1 MDQNPISAELDWSG
15 RSPRSVRF
23 DDVYFQIEDG
33 LAETRHVF
41 LAGCGLPQGWRGRSL
56 FRVGE
61 LGFGSGLNMAALLD
75 LWRRHRPSGE
85 ARLRL
90 LSTEAYPM
98 QVDDAARALS
108 AFPELAEISAQ
119 LLEGWPGRRQG
130 PHRLDF
136 PDLNA
141 RLDVWIGPANRSLV
155 EMDAQCDAWFL
166 DGFAPSKNP
175 DMWSQDVLDEV
186 RRLSAPGCRLASFT
200 VAGEVRRRLE
210 GLGFSVAK
218 CPGFGRKRQ
227 CLEARLPGT
236 AEDVTR
242 GEVAVIGGG
251 VAGAALAVALSTEGF
266 RSVLFERAK
275 LGAGG
280 SGNPAGLVAPRLD
293 AGFGPAGRLHAE
305 AFARAV
311 AFYRCLAPN
320 AILARGALQLE
331 ADAKDAARFDALSQW
346 TGFEPGAMTRLSAA
360 EASTRLGEASQVGGL
375 YWRDALTVSP
385 RDLLAGLAQGVEV
398 RKRAVAQIV
407 RSAAG
412 WRLQDGRATLIGEFP
427 QVFLA
432 PGAQARALKG
442 DVDFQGLGIETT
454 RGQVSYLSLKA
465 RISAATWGGYLLP
478 TRKGFLFGATHNRDR
493 QDATATLAD
502 DLENLQTLARGRPSL
517 AADLSQS
524 LNTRPLSH
532 RASLRAFVR
541 DHMPIAGELAP
552 GLFLLCGLGGRG
564 LSLAPWL
571 AEQIAAQAA
580 EAPRPLALDLKAR
593 VSPLRPNLTPRPAS

>member
-41 LAGCGLPQGWRGRSL
+41 LAGCGLPEAWQGRSL

-75 LWRRHRPSGE
+75 LWRRHRPSLD

-98 QVDDAARALS
+98 GVDDAARALS

-119 LLEGWPGRRQG
+119 LLEAWPGRRPG

-141 RLDVWIGPANRSLV
+141 RLDVWIGPVSRTLW
-155 EMDAQCDAWFL
+155 EMDAHCDAWFL

-175 DMWSQDVLDEV
+175 DMWNEDVLAEV

-210 GLGFSVAK
+210 GLQFSVAK
-218 CPGFGRKRQ
+218 RPGFGRKRQ
-227 CLEARLPGT
+227 CLEARLPGR
-236 AEDVTR
+236 ASDAAR

-251 VAGAALAVALSTEGF
+251 VAGTALASALSTEGF
-266 RSVLFERAK
+266 RPVLFERTR

-311 AFYRCLAPN
+311 ALYRRLAPN

-346 TGFEPGAMTRLSAA
+346 IGFETGALTRLSAKEA
-360 EASTRLGEASQVGGL
+360 EARLGEASQVGGL

-385 RDLLAGLAQGVEV
+385 QDLLAGLVQGIEV
-398 RKRAVAQIV
+398 RKRSVAQIV
-407 RSAAG
+407 RSAEG
-412 WRLQDGRATLIGEFP
+412 WRLLDGRAARLGDFCH
-427 QVFLA
+427 VFLA
-432 PGAQARALKG
+432 PGAQARALRG

-454 RGQVSYLSLKA
+454 RGQVSYLAHKVHIPA
-465 RISAATWGGYLLP
+465 VTWGGYLIP
-478 TRKGFLFGATHNRDR
+478 TRRGFLFGATHDRDR
-493 QDATATLAD
+493 QDATATQAD
-502 DLENLQTLARGRPSL
+502 DMENLKTLARVRPALAASLSASL
-517 AADLSQS
+517 A
-524 LNTRPLSH
+524 TKPLAH

-571 AEQIAAQAA
+571 AEQVAAQAA